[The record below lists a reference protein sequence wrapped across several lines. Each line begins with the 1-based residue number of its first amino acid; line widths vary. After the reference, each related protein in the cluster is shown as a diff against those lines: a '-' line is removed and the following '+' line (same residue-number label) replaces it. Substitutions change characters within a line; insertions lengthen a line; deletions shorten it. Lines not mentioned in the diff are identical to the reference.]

1 MKKIY
6 IILIAIAL
14 IAVTVFVH
22 QRNEGNE
29 NAEMERFAKI
39 IANEKDEEFEKATEQ
54 IIVEIENDS
63 LFHKMLDSEVIP
75 SDDSITAYLNTK
87 YFNNIEVYKNYNRT
101 FTLCD
106 NSTLIRFNDN
116 DSLQPCEEYFASI
129 FESYNVYFLENDLC
143 HIDDPT
149 SDIYYIVIMMFDN
162 YQTLYLEFYK
172 EKIYNKLLL
181 DTDSTNFDNFI
192 IPNLNNYSFAIY
204 NNNILH
210 YKLGNYYYPNSFKN
224 FISQKDGHHRG
235 KEFKHFIINDLDNNK
250 SIIVS
255 IESERWMKFVAPI
268 SLIFFTLLLAYF
280 FYIFVENSR
289 SNIFK
294 RSFHTKMQ
302 FTVLLVLTF
311 SFIAIGIT
319 SFLFLRNN
327 ITKKTQIEQ
336 YKQANII
343 RNNLESN
350 LLTENNSSNH
360 DIIYHLKETFF
371 CDISI
376 YNLDGFLTNST
387 LPGANID
394 EDVINENAYRS
405 ILFDNAGYY
414 LQKESYKEEKYSSY
428 YFPILD
434 KNNKLIA
441 ILNVIY
447 FDFQQEYNDN
457 LSDFALNYLNIIIV
471 LLVISSIIVILI
483 TRKTLKPLKIIEEQM
498 GKISLDGTNE
508 PIDFNG
514 HDEIGALV
522 EQYNNMCRQLEIAA
536 NKLARNERETA
547 WREMA
552 RQVAHEIKNPLTPM
566 KLNIEYLQ
574 MLWDRKDPK
583 FEGNFKETLNSLLEQ
598 IETLSKIATAFSDYA
613 KLPANSPTTFD
624 LSELLKSTIKVYNV
638 ENNIAISLIYNEND
652 NWTIFA
658 DKNNLGRVI
667 GNIIKNAIQAI
678 GNKGNGH
685 IELTLNKLV
694 ERFQIQISDNGCGIK
709 DEDKAK
715 IFFPNFTTKSSGM
728 GVGLSVSQDIVQGM
742 GGNITFESEVGK
754 GTVFTI
760 DIPILKNM

>member
-1 MKKIY
+1 M
-6 IILIAIAL
+6 
-14 IAVTVFVH
+14 
-22 QRNEGNE
+22 
-29 NAEMERFAKI
+29 
-39 IANEKDEEFEKATEQ
+39 
-54 IIVEIENDS
+54 
-63 LFHKMLDSEVIP
+63 
-75 SDDSITAYLNTK
+75 
-87 YFNNIEVYKNYNRT
+87 
-101 FTLCD
+101 
-106 NSTLIRFNDN
+106 
-116 DSLQPCEEYFASI
+116 
-129 FESYNVYFLENDLC
+129 
-143 HIDDPT
+143 
-149 SDIYYIVIMMFDN
+149 
-162 YQTLYLEFYK
+162 
-172 EKIYNKLLL
+172 
-181 DTDSTNFDNFI
+181 
-192 IPNLNNYSFAIY
+192 
-204 NNNILH
+204 
-210 YKLGNYYYPNSFKN
+210 
-224 FISQKDGHHRG
+224 
-235 KEFKHFIINDLDNNK
+235 
-250 SIIVS
+250 
-255 IESERWMKFVAPI
+255 
-268 SLIFFTLLLAYF
+268 
-280 FYIFVENSR
+280 
-289 SNIFK
+289 
-294 RSFHTKMQ
+294 
-302 FTVLLVLTF
+302 
-311 SFIAIGIT
+311 
-319 SFLFLRNN
+319 
-327 ITKKTQIEQ
+327 
-336 YKQANII
+336 
-343 RNNLESN
+343 ESN